1 MKDTGEK
8 PDSPTSSSYE
18 MPSLIELGSVVE
30 LTRGSGAVD
39 PTGIQQW
46 YN

>member
-1 MKDTGEK
+1 MEDTEEK
-8 PDSPTSSSYE
+8 PDSPASSGYE

-30 LTRGSGAVD
+30 LTRRSGAVD
-39 PTGIQQW
+39 TTDMQQW